1 MAFRCG
7 EWEKY
12 LVPGDRAIRLFGNAE
27 SMKAISLKLRAL
39 DREGAEIKNVL
50 MILDRISL
58 SRFEL
63 LTGAG
68 HILPA
73 TVSGRN
79 PFTVQLEFLQAF
91 ATPDF
96 LFPYL
101 KYRITGNVEPDMKR
115 MNPHGRIRD
124 SKNNDAFNPREKQ
137 IEQEGEAYW
146 KNRKKEFPER
156 DGTATIA
163 EPAIFHR
170 QRMVLDEIM
179 EVLRRHGTSI
189 RVLISPDY
197 NQKKLHPD
205 DREILQGI
213 FGKENVYD
221 FSGINEF
228 TEDYHNYY
236 EAGHYRPLL
245 GNKLLERIYKR
256 Q

>member
-1 MAFRCG
+1 MG
-7 EWEKY
+7 K
-12 LVPGDRAIRLFGNAE
+12 P
-27 SMKAISLKLRAL
+27 
-39 DREGAEIKNVL
+39 
-50 MILDRISL
+50 
-58 SRFEL
+58 
-63 LTGAG
+63 
-68 HILPA
+68 
-73 TVSGRN
+73 
-79 PFTVQLEFLQAF
+79 Q
-91 ATPDF
+91 
-96 LFPYL
+96 
-101 KYRITGNVEPDMKR
+101 
-115 MNPHGRIRD
+115 
-124 SKNNDAFNPREKQ
+124 
-137 IEQEGEAYW
+137 
-146 KNRKKEFPER
+146 KEFPER

>member
-1 MAFRCG
+1 
-7 EWEKY
+7 
-12 LVPGDRAIRLFGNAE
+12 
-27 SMKAISLKLRAL
+27 
-39 DREGAEIKNVL
+39 
-50 MILDRISL
+50 
-58 SRFEL
+58 
-63 LTGAG
+63 
-68 HILPA
+68 
-73 TVSGRN
+73 
-79 PFTVQLEFLQAF
+79 
-91 ATPDF
+91 
-96 LFPYL
+96 
-101 KYRITGNVEPDMKR
+101 MKR

-137 IEQEGEAYW
+137 IKQEGEAYW

>member
-1 MAFRCG
+1 
-7 EWEKY
+7 
-12 LVPGDRAIRLFGNAE
+12 
-27 SMKAISLKLRAL
+27 
-39 DREGAEIKNVL
+39 
-50 MILDRISL
+50 
-58 SRFEL
+58 
-63 LTGAG
+63 
-68 HILPA
+68 
-73 TVSGRN
+73 
-79 PFTVQLEFLQAF
+79 
-91 ATPDF
+91 
-96 LFPYL
+96 
-101 KYRITGNVEPDMKR
+101 

-146 KNRKKEFPER
+146 ENRKKEFPER

-179 EVLRRHGTSI
+179 EVLRRH
-189 RVLISPDY
+189 
-197 NQKKLHPD
+197 
-205 DREILQGI
+205 
-213 FGKENVYD
+213 
-221 FSGINEF
+221 